1 MRISRCSIDR
11 EAGCDDVM
19 TDAAPRSVLLTPNV
33 LGADGVSSLSR
44 EIVRALPEPSLV
56 LSLHDE
62 PGGPGALPAHA
73 ELRGASGRRTRFLAA
88 VARASLHGSSAT
100 DIVCSHLHL
109 APAATLLAW
118 RGGRI
123 TIVLCGIEAWVPL
136 RTLERR
142 ALEQSALVAI
152 SQHTVDRFKKAN
164 PAFASTEVT
173 VCHPG
178 LPAETSRRA
187 ANSHAVEPIA
197 LIVARMSSD
206 ERYKGHDALLDIW
219 SGVLDRRP
227 DARLVV
233 AGDGDDRRRL
243 ELRAASLG
251 LEHAVR
257 FVGRVSDAALGELYA
272 QCRVFVM
279 PSRDEGF
286 GLVFLEA
293 MRAGKPCIGS
303 CGAAAEIIQHDV
315 TGLIVD
321 PGSRDELAGALL
333 RVFNE
338 PDTACRFGAA
348 GLERFLST
356 FTDAHFRARFT
367 RAMEHHRLPVGVPA
381 S

>member
-1 MRISRCSIDR
+1 MPGAALRSI
-11 EAGCDDVM
+11 
-19 TDAAPRSVLLTPNV
+19 LLTPNV
-33 LGADGVSSLSR
+33 LGPDGVSSLTR
-44 EIVRALPEPSLV
+44 QIVRALPEPSLV
-56 LSLHDE
+56 LSLHDGS
-62 PGGPGALPAHA
+62 GGRGDLPARA
-73 ELRGASGRRTRFLAA
+73 EMRGADGGRARFLTS
-88 VARASLHGSSAT
+88 VARASLRSSSTT

-109 APAATLLAW
+109 APAAALTAW

-136 RTLERR
+136 RTMERR
-142 ALEQSALVAI
+142 ALERSALVAI

-164 PAFASTEVT
+164 PAFASVEVT

-178 LPAETSRRA
+178 LPAETNRPTA
-187 ANSHAVEPIA
+187 ASHSVEPTA
-197 LIVARMSSD
+197 LIVARMSVD
-206 ERYKGHDALLDIW
+206 ERYKGHDALLDVW
-219 SGVLDRRP
+219 PGVLARHP

-243 ELRAASLG
+243 EARAVSLG
-251 LEHAVR
+251 LAHAVR
-257 FVGRVSDAALGELYA
+257 FVGRVSDAALLELYT

-293 MRAGKPCIGS
+293 MRSGKPCIGGY
-303 CGAAAEIIQHDV
+303 GAAEEIIQHGV

-321 PGSRDELAGALL
+321 PGNPGRHVELAAAVL
-333 RVFNE
+333 RMFDE

-356 FTDAHFRARFT
+356 FTDAHFRARFA
-367 RAMEHHRLPVGVPA
+367 RAMERPRAIEGVLA